1 MSETS
6 SNPLGGISPA
16 ALSFQCDLIQ
26 RVHRPAPRFA
36 QRITSL
42 GYAWL
47 LLGDAVLELRQ
58 ELDKPALQRSTLAAR
73 SQLIEIAALATRAA
87 RDLEIESAA
96 DAAHQDIP
104 F

>member
-1 MSETS
+1 MAES
-6 SNPLGGISPA
+6 SAS
-16 ALSFQCDLIQ
+16 SFLADVQL
-26 RVHRPAPRFA
+26 RVQRPAPRFA
-36 QRITSL
+36 HRITSL

-47 LLGDAVLELRQ
+47 LLGEGVMSLRN

-73 SQLIEIAALATRAA
+73 NHLIEIAALAMRAA